1 MANSN
6 ETFEGE
12 KTSQLTQINLAS
24 ARENHYE
31 GVFSVSGSSKRL
43 DTAEIAGTADIED
56 EYSENSTYVEGNLR
70 YHSGVLYRAKV
81 DIGSN
86 DNPAAGP
93 WDSTKWEVAKIGR
106 IMASKD
112 DVNAALGNI
121 ETLLA
126 AI

>member
-6 ETFEGE
+6 EAFEGE
-12 KTSQLTQINLAS
+12 KTGQLSPVTLAA

-31 GVFSVSGSSKRL
+31 GVFSIQGSSKRL
-43 DTAEIAGTADIED
+43 DAAEIAGTADIED
-56 EYSENSTYVEGNLR
+56 EYSENGYYVEGALR
-70 YHSGVLYRAKV
+70 YHSGVLYRAKN
-81 DIGSN
+81 DIGSEN
-86 DNPAAGP
+86 TPAGP

-106 IMASKD
+106 IMASKA

>member
-1 MANSN
+1 MANIN
-6 ETFEGE
+6 ETIEGE
-12 KTSQLTQINLAS
+12 KTSQLSQVSLDS

-31 GVFSVSGSSKRL
+31 GVFSIQGSSKRL
-43 DTAEIAGTADIED
+43 DAAEIAGTADIED
-56 EYSENSTYVEGNLR
+56 EYSANGHYIEGDLR

-81 DIGSN
+81 DIGSEN
-86 DNPAAGP
+86 TPAGS

-106 IMASKD
+106 IMASKS
-112 DVNAALGNI
+112 DVTAALGNI

>member
-6 ETFEGE
+6 EAFEGE
-12 KTSQLTQINLAS
+12 KTGQLPPVTLAA

-31 GVFSVSGSSKRL
+31 GVFSISGSSKRL
-43 DTAEIAGTADIED
+43 DLAEIAGTDDIAY
-56 EYSENSTYVEGNLR
+56 EYIENAAYAKGDLR

-81 DIGSN
+81 NIGSN
-86 DNPAAGP
+86 DTPAGP
-93 WDSTKWEVAKIGR
+93 WDSTKWQRAKLGE

-112 DVNAALGNI
+112 DLDAALGNI
-121 ETLLA
+121 ETLLS

>member
-6 ETFEGE
+6 EAFEGE
-12 KTSQLTQINLAS
+12 KTGQLSQVTLAA

-31 GVFSVSGSSKRL
+31 GVFSTPGSSKRL
-43 DTAEIAGTADIED
+43 DSSEIAGTADIED
-56 EYSENSTYVEGNLR
+56 EYSANGHYIEGDLR

-81 DIGSN
+81 DIGSEN
-86 DNPAAGP
+86 TPAGS

-106 IMASKD
+106 IMASKA
-112 DVNAALGNI
+112 DVTAALGNI

>member
-1 MANSN
+1 M
-6 ETFEGE
+6 T
-12 KTSQLTQINLAS
+12 LAA

-31 GVFSVSGSSKRL
+31 GVFSISGSSKRL
-43 DTAEIAGTADIED
+43 DSAEIAGTADIED
-56 EYSENSTYVEGNLR
+56 EYNENGAYAKGSLR
-70 YHSGVLYRAKV
+70 YHFGVLYRAKN
-81 DIGSN
+81 DIGSEN
-86 DNPAAGP
+86 TPAGP

-112 DVNAALGNI
+112 DVTAALGNI

>member
-6 ETFEGE
+6 EAFEGE
-12 KTSQLTQINLAS
+12 KTGQLTQVTLAA

-31 GVFSVSGSSKRL
+31 GVFSISGSSKRL
-43 DTAEIAGTADIED
+43 DSAEIAGTADIED

-86 DNPAAGP
+86 DNPAGP

-106 IMASKD
+106 IMASKA

>member
-6 ETFEGE
+6 EAFEGE
-12 KTSQLTQINLAS
+12 KTGQLPPVTLAA

-31 GVFSVSGSSKRL
+31 GVFSISGSSKRL
-43 DTAEIAGTADIED
+43 DLAELAGTADIED
-56 EYSENSTYVEGNLR
+56 EYSENGYYVEGALR

-86 DNPAAGP
+86 DTPAGP
-93 WDSTKWEVAKIGR
+93 WDSAKWEVAKIGR
-106 IMASKD
+106 IMASKA

>member
-6 ETFEGE
+6 ESFEGE
-12 KTSQLTQINLAS
+12 KTSQLTQITLGS

-31 GVFSVSGSSKRL
+31 GVFSIEGHSKRM
-43 DTAEIAGTADIED
+43 DTAEIAGTTDIAPEFSSLSS
-56 EYSENSTYVEGNLR
+56 YSKGVLV
-70 YHSGVLYRAKV
+70 YHSGVLYRAKAN
-81 DIGSN
+81 I
-86 DNPAAGP
+86 AAGT
-93 WDSTKWEVAKIGR
+93 WNASNWETAKIGQ

-112 DVNAALGNI
+112 DVTAALGNI

>member
-6 ETFEGE
+6 EAFEGE
-12 KTSQLTQINLAS
+12 KTGQLTQVTLAA

-31 GVFSVSGSSKRL
+31 GVFSISGSSKRL
-43 DTAEIAGTADIED
+43 DSAEIAGTADIED
-56 EYSENSTYVEGNLR
+56 EYSENGYYVEGALR
-70 YHSGVLYRAKV
+70 YHSGVLYRAKA
-81 DIGSN
+81 DIGSEN
-86 DNPAAGP
+86 TPAGP

-112 DVNAALGNI
+112 EVNAALGNI

>member
-6 ETFEGE
+6 EAFEGE
-12 KTSQLTQINLAS
+12 KTGQLPPVTLAA

-31 GVFSVSGSSKRL
+31 GVFSISGSSKRL
-43 DTAEIAGTADIED
+43 DLAEIAGTADIED
-56 EYSENSTYVEGNLR
+56 EYSANGHYIKGELR

-81 DIGSN
+81 DVGSN
-86 DNPAAGP
+86 DTPAGP

>member
-6 ETFEGE
+6 EAFEGE
-12 KTSQLTQINLAS
+12 TTGQLTQVTLAA

-31 GVFSVSGSSKRL
+31 GVFSISGSSKRL
-43 DTAEIAGTADIED
+43 DTSEIAGTADIED
-56 EYSENSTYVEGNLR
+56 EYSENGHYVEGALR

-86 DNPAAGP
+86 DTPAGP
-93 WDSTKWEVAKIGR
+93 WDSAKWEVAKIGR
-106 IMASKD
+106 LMASKD
-112 DVNAALGNI
+112 DVNTALGNI